1 MSICNK
7 IRKLPS
13 RLMLYLIVML
23 IGVALRTYVTHSITI
38 VWIVN
43 LVGFVLLFLP
53 YFRYINTTI
62 AEIIFIYLFFSLLTV
77 VFNFKYLTNSVKTLG
92 TNINILI
99 LPLMLCMMC
108 SSRTKMELNE
118 TNLITILRFI
128 SLTGLISL
136 AYTWIIDF
144 HEIIKVFAGTSA
156 YQVNVSGFF
165 YSKNIYG
172 AFVSLTMAADLYLL
186 SIKKHIVEIPMI
198 GIKILAV
205 ILSFSRAALLQAG
218 VTIFVFLWIKKRRMA
233 RDYITLAIF
242 FLLFIGVIVYVIN
255 NSLLYNFAYNSVFRI
270 NVGDAGREVLR
281 NQAIEKVENNV
292 VEMIFGVGF
301 AGIDIL
307 DIDVD
312 NTYLYVFF
320 SGGIF
325 KILFYLV
332 SILLS
337 IIKILRMKLYNE
349 NLYRVCLS
357 VLVSYLFFAYFESVA
372 VLELGLLNFVYTF
385 FVFFIPFSYVNRSI
399 E

>member
-1 MSICNK
+1 
-7 IRKLPS
+7 
-13 RLMLYLIVML
+13 
-23 IGVALRTYVTHSITI
+23 
-38 VWIVN
+38 
-43 LVGFVLLFLP
+43 
-53 YFRYINTTI
+53 
-62 AEIIFIYLFFSLLTV
+62 
-77 VFNFKYLTNSVKTLG
+77 
-92 TNINILI
+92 
-99 LPLMLCMMC
+99 
-108 SSRTKMELNE
+108 
-118 TNLITILRFI
+118 
-128 SLTGLISL
+128 
-136 AYTWIIDF
+136 
-144 HEIIKVFAGTSA
+144 
-156 YQVNVSGFF
+156 
-165 YSKNIYG
+165 
-172 AFVSLTMAADLYLL
+172 
-186 SIKKHIVEIPMI
+186 
-198 GIKILAV
+198 
-205 ILSFSRAALLQAG
+205 
-218 VTIFVFLWIKKRRMA
+218 MA

-312 NTYLYVFF
+312 NTYLYIFF

>member
-1 MSICNK
+1 
-7 IRKLPS
+7 
-13 RLMLYLIVML
+13 ML

-99 LPLMLCMMC
+99 LPLMLCIMC

-312 NTYLYVFF
+312 NTYLYIFF

>member
-99 LPLMLCMMC
+99 LPLMLCIMC

-312 NTYLYVFF
+312 NTYLYIFF

-357 VLVSYLFFAYFESVA
+357 VLVSHLFFAYFESVA

>member
-1 MSICNK
+1 
-7 IRKLPS
+7 
-13 RLMLYLIVML
+13 MLYLIVML

>member
-1 MSICNK
+1 
-7 IRKLPS
+7 
-13 RLMLYLIVML
+13 MLYLIVML

-99 LPLMLCMMC
+99 LPLMLCIMC

-312 NTYLYVFF
+312 NTYLYIFF

-357 VLVSYLFFAYFESVA
+357 VLVSHLFFAYFESVA